1 MLAEIGLGVELVEE
15 VQREHRER
23 VEKARVERIFRYVLG
38 DLEEIDLSASDA
50 EHSLRSV
57 ECDLKMAI
65 SWLRMGEVG
74 RALEE
79 LEEAL
84 QKIGEALNDI
94 RKVEIQAEE
103 AEKYIRYAYFGEPLY
118 PSGSED
124 DDC

>member
-1 MLAEIGLGVELVEE
+1 MRAKMLAEIGLSVELVEE
-15 VQREHRER
+15 VRGELERRE
-23 VEKARVERIFRYVLG
+23 EKARVDRIFRHVLG

-57 ECDLKMAI
+57 EYDLKMAI
-65 SWLRMGEVG
+65 NWLRMGEVG

-84 QKIGEALNDI
+84 REIGEALNDI

-103 AEKYIRYAYFGEPLY
+103 AENYIRDAYFGEQLFE
-118 PSGSED
+118 G

>member
-1 MLAEIGLGVELVEE
+1 MPTEMLVEMELVEE
-15 VQREHRER
+15 VRRELAQREE
-23 VEKARVERIFRYVLG
+23 EARIRRIFRYVLG

-57 ECDLKMAI
+57 EYDLKMAI

-79 LEEAL
+79 LKEAL
-84 QKIGEALNDI
+84 QKIGEALNDV

-103 AEKYIRYAYFGEPLY
+103 TENYIRYAYFGEPLY